1 MLYSVVLTS
10 ATQQHESA
18 ISIHKTPVLSNLI
31 LDKGGKNIQWRKDS
45 SSTREAGETDQL
57 HVKE

>member
-1 MLYSVVLTS
+1 MPYSVVLVS

-18 ISIHKTPVLSNLI
+18 ISIRKTPVLLNLI

-45 SSTREAGETDQL
+45 LFNKRCWGN
-57 HVKE
+57 